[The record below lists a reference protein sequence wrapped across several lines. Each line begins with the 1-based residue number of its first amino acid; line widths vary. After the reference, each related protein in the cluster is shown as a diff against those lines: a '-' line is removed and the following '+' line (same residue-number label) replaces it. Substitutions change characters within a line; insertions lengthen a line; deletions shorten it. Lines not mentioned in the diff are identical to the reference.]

1 MFCVD
6 SLTYRQF
13 LHTGGIEF
21 SAEFSILITSGSRA
35 MLGLRLHTEVW
46 TDDNEK
52 EQEKE
57 SVRVRERESVCVKE
71 REAERESLSQ
81 RRFPSDSLL
90 VELTEN

>member
-1 MFCVD
+1 MENSSIVLFCAD

-21 SAEFSILITSGSRA
+21 SAEFSILITSGSRS

-46 TDDNEK
+46 TDDNER

-57 SVRVRERESVCVKE
+57 SVRVRERDRERVCVCVCGC
-71 REAERESLSQ
+71 LC
-81 RRFPSDSLL
+81 
-90 VELTEN
+90 V